1 MKKLFPLYMLLIT
14 TLALSA
20 QQKVAVHID
29 YSNLLTLET
38 NHNQTLHYFSFPEA
52 TNLPEYGALPIFM
65 MDVELPSNVFEC
77 EAKLSDIE
85 IDTLDNA
92 TMELLSDKELCP
104 LDFTVLVE
112 QAGNRARIFVVP
124 FSTNESRTAVF
135 RLLKAQLLID
145 FSPVEPGNLQLIE
158 ERDYVDNSVLSS
170 GTWYKLGI
178 THRGVCRL
186 DAAFFENLGIDIAS
200 LDPSK
205 LGVFGNY
212 SGMLRETNAAQRI
225 DDLQENAIRRVGME
239 DGTFDQDDYILF
251 YTEGPTAEDYNVFS
265 MHYNHVK
272 NLYAD
277 TIYYFVT
284 TDRATGLEMNSL
296 PISNM
301 TPTLTI
307 DEFLDVQSHELD
319 LENLL
324 DSGKEW
330 YGESFTGDTMERVF
344 HFNFPHLVQGFP
356 VHLLAK
362 MAARGFVYTYFEL
375 SVNGQQVID
384 STLFLKVTASSH
396 TYAFKAQKTAS
407 FFADNDQLE
416 VKIRYISDD
425 ENATAWLDNLE
436 LNVKRELIFTGGQMV
451 FRQPDAAV
459 SGQIARFNVRNV
471 NQDVEIWGITSP
483 HFPQAIDF
491 QKTND
496 VVQFTLDD
504 AQERDFII
512 FDGNSYVEPVD
523 IHEIPNQNLHAISN
537 LNMIIV
543 APDMFLDQA
552 NRLAQ
557 IHETVDNLKSV
568 VVTPE
573 QIYNE
578 FSSGSQDVT
587 AIRDFMKML
596 YDREDFGE
604 KPGYLL
610 LFGDGSY
617 DYKHRIPE
625 NTNVV
630 PTYES
635 NESLTETGSFVTDD
649 YFGLLDD
656 YEGGSASG
664 ELDLGIGRFPVSTVQ
679 QAKIAVDKVENYLTD
694 KPAVL
699 GDWRTKICFVADDQD
714 SNLHLDQAE
723 DMSSIADT
731 IHKGLR
737 INKIY
742 SDAFAV
748 QETSSG
754 YRYPD
759 VNTNINNQVEKGT
772 VIMNYTGHGGLIG
785 WSEEMILDVPAI
797 NGFSNI
803 NNLPVFVTATCEF
816 SRFDNPEFT
825 SAGEYVYLNPHG
837 GAVSLLTTT
846 RLAYAHANIIV
857 NTRIYLNLF
866 KKVNGEYPRLG
877 DLVRLSKKPSN
888 ANYLNFVLLGDPALK
903 LAFPEMNVIT
913 STVNNVG
920 IGESVDTVK
929 ALSEVT
935 VTGFVADE
943 SGNKLT
949 SFNGIVFPTVFDKK
963 VKYTTR
969 GNLGSSSPED
979 FYLFDKILY
988 KGKASVVNG
997 EFSFSF
1003 LVPKD
1008 ISYAYG
1014 FGRINYY
1021 AYDTLTFQDA
1031 WGDYQELV
1039 IGGYDQDAVVDLDG
1053 PDMEVYLNEPTFS
1066 SGDQVTS
1073 QAVLYAQIMDPSGVN
1088 CTGNGLGRDIVMTL
1102 DQDYNNSVVLN
1113 DYFYLD
1119 MDTYKQGI
1127 VKYPLEGLTQGMHT
1141 LTVKAW
1147 DLQNNSSEKIIEF
1160 FVDDEAEVGVSDVL
1174 NYPNPF
1180 SGETRFEFKHNKIG
1194 VMLDIT
1200 INIFDYQGNPVA
1212 ELHQTSNTGGS
1223 GIEPIYW
1230 NGTNYNGDVVD
1241 DGFYVYRVK
1250 VIDQAGNVTYRQQRL
1265 MKITM

>member
-1 MKKLFPLYMLLIT
+1 MKKLFSLYLL
-14 TLALSA
+14 LMAAFALSA
-20 QQKVAVHID
+20 QQSVQVHLN
-29 YSNLLTLET
+29 YSGLLTLET

-65 MDVELPSNVFEC
+65 TEVELPSRVFEC
-77 EAKLSDIE
+77 EAKLVDVE
-85 IDTLDNA
+85 QDTLDA
-92 TMELLSDKELCP
+92 GTTELLSDKELCP
-104 LDFTVLVE
+104 LDFKVLVE
-112 QAGNRARIFVVP
+112 HAGKRARIYVVP
-124 FSTNESRTAVF
+124 FSTNDNRTSVF
-135 RLLKAQLLID
+135 RLLNARLLVD

-158 ERDYVDNSVLSS
+158 TREYADNSVLSS
-170 GTWYKLGI
+170 GTWYKMGI
-178 THRGVCRL
+178 THRGVVRL
-186 DAAFFENLGIDIAS
+186 DAAFFAGLGVDIS
-200 LDPSK
+200 SIDPSK

-212 SGMLRETNAAQRI
+212 SGMLPETNMANRV
-225 DDLQENAIRRVGME
+225 DDLQENAIRRVGMD
-239 DGTFDQDDYILF
+239 DGSFDQDDYVLF
-251 YTEGPTAEDYNVFS
+251 YSEGPTAEDYNVFS
-265 MHYNHVK
+265 RHYNQVK

-277 TIYYFVT
+277 TICYFLT
-284 TDRATGLEMNSL
+284 TDRATGLEMPRL
-296 PISNM
+296 PLSTA
-301 TPTLTI
+301 TPTLEV

-330 YGESFTGDTMERVF
+330 YGEAFTGDTVERNF
-344 HFNFPHLVQGFP
+344 RFNFPHLVQGFP

-362 MAARGFVYTYFEL
+362 MAARGYVYTYFEVR
-375 SVNGQQVID
+375 VNDQLVID
-384 STLFLKVTASSH
+384 STLFLKVTPSSH
-396 TYAFKAQKTAS
+396 SYAFRAQKAAS
-407 FFADNDQLE
+407 FFANSDQLD
-416 VKIRYISDD
+416 VRIRYISED

-436 LNVKRELIFTGGQMV
+436 LNVKRELIYTGGQMV
-451 FRQPDAAV
+451 FREPDAAV
-459 SGQIARFNVRNV
+459 SGQIARFRVQQV
-471 NQDVEIWGITSP
+471 NQEVEVWGITSP

-491 QKTND
+491 EINNNTL
-496 VVQFTLDD
+496 QFNLDD
-504 AQERDFII
+504 AGERDFII
-512 FDGNSYVEPVD
+512 FDKNSYVTPVD
-523 IHEIPNQNLHAISN
+523 VHQIANQNLHAITN
-537 LNMIIV
+537 INMVIV
-543 APDMFLDQA
+543 APDMFLEQA

-557 IHETVDNLKSV
+557 IHQTMDQLRSV
-568 VVTPE
+568 VVTPR

-596 YDREDFGE
+596 YDREDFGQ

-617 DYKHRIPE
+617 DYKNRIPG
-625 NTNVV
+625 NTNIV

-635 NESLTETGSFVTDD
+635 QESLTETGSFVTDD

-664 ELDLGIGRFPVSTVQ
+664 ELDLGIGRFPVSTLQ
-679 QAKIAVDKVENYLTD
+679 QAQVAVDKVESYLTN

-723 DMSSIADT
+723 DMASIADT
-731 IHKGLR
+731 LHKGLR

-754 YRYPD
+754 YRYPE

-797 NGFSNI
+797 NGFANI
-803 NNLPVFVTATCEF
+803 DNLPLFVTATCEF

-866 KKVNGEYPRLG
+866 KELNGERPRLG
-877 DLVRLSKKPSN
+877 DLVRLSKRPSN

-903 LAFPEMNVIT
+903 LAFPEIDVVT
-913 STVNNVG
+913 STVNNGEVG
-920 IGESVDTVK
+920 QSVDTLQ

-935 VTGFVADE
+935 VTGFVSDE
-943 SGNKLT
+943 NGSPLT
-949 SFNGIVFPTVFDKK
+949 TFNGVVYPTVFDKK

-969 GNLGSSSPED
+969 GNLGSSTPED
-979 FYLFDKILY
+979 FYLFDRILY
-988 KGKASVVNG
+988 KGKASVVDG
-997 EFSFSF
+997 RFSFSF

-1021 AYDTLTFQDA
+1021 AYDTVSFRDA
-1031 WGDYQELV
+1031 WGDYQDLV
-1039 IGGYDQDAVVDLDG
+1039 IGGYDEQAVVDLEG
-1053 PDMEVYLNEPTFS
+1053 PDMQVYLNDPGFS

-1073 QAVLYAQIMDPSGVN
+1073 KSVLYTHIADISGVN
-1088 CTGNGLGRDIVMTL
+1088 CTGNGLGRDIVMIL
-1102 DQDYNNSVVLN
+1102 DQDYNNSMVLN
-1113 DYFYLD
+1113 DYFSLD
-1119 MDTYKQGI
+1119 MDTYQQGM
-1127 VKYPLEGLTQGMHT
+1127 VSYPLEGLTRGMHT

-1147 DLQNNSSEKIIEF
+1147 DLQNNSSEKTIEF
-1160 FVDDEAEVGVSDVL
+1160 FVDDEAEIGISEVL

-1180 SGETRFEFKHNKIG
+1180 SGETQFGFKHNKIG

-1200 INIFDYQGNPVA
+1200 ISIFDYQGNPVA
-1212 ELHQTSNTGGS
+1212 ELHQKSNTGGT

-1230 NGTNYNGDVVD
+1230 NGENAHGDVVD
-1241 DGFYVYRVK
+1241 DGFYLYRVK
-1250 VIDQAGNVTYRQQRL
+1250 VVDQSGNITYRQQRM
-1265 MKITM
+1265 MKITL